1 MCGAGPQTRPA
12 TGCDTAS
19 RSFVGPDFGRWLAS
33 ITTGLDQ
40 SLRNHSLAR
49 NESEARSIF
58 FHTCGI
64 NFYSLSIDAAHY
76 GMDRNPCYFTV
87 LDGVFME
94 VHREIGSLACGKR

>member
-1 MCGAGPQTRPA
+1 MCRAGPQTRPA
-12 TGCDTAS
+12 IGYNTAS
-19 RSFVGPDFGRWLAS
+19 RSFVGSNFGSSHAG

-40 SLRNHSLAR
+40 SLRNHSLAK

-64 NFYSLSIDAAHY
+64 NFHSLPIDAAHY
-76 GMDRNPCYFTV
+76 GMVRNPCYFTV